1 MSKDSFS
8 WKSLFLNEDKN
19 DSEKKVVVIPSSLPS
34 EEAFFPVDASDKMQT
49 KTALNNPYIDEILDV
64 YEKGF
69 NSLNIEG
76 FDFFELYKSVVAVGV
91 TNPQSYHMAF
101 TMGKT
106 IKSDLTK
113 EQLVEKSKFYL
124 DEIEKV
130 YQKYDA
136 TGRSKKNDLDMAI
149 TRDKVNLS
157 KRISDLEAQILELQ
171 KELEK
176 KKIELSKID
185 STNVTQYNEIQMK
198 IEANDFA
205 NKKIVDSINIVVAGI
220 KQYL

>member
-8 WKSLFLNEDKN
+8 WKSLFINENTN
-19 DSEKKVVVIPSSLPS
+19 DSDKKEIVIPSNLPQ
-34 EEAFFPVDASDKMQT
+34 EDTHFPIDSSITKKN
-49 KTALNNPYIDEILDV
+49 KTAIENPFIDEILEV
-64 YEKGF
+64 YENGF

-76 FDFFELYKSVVAVGV
+76 FDFFEMYKSVISVGV
-91 TNPQSYHMAF
+91 INPQSYHMAF

-113 EQLVEKSKFYL
+113 ELLLEKSEFYL
-124 DEIEKV
+124 DEIDKV

-136 TGRSKKNDLDMAI
+136 TGRSRKNDLDMAI

-157 KRISDLEAQILELQ
+157 KRISDLDEQILELQ

-176 KKIELSKID
+176 KKKELSQID
-185 STNVTQYNEIQMK
+185 ITNVIQYNEIQMK

-205 NKKIVDSINIVVAGI
+205 KKKIIDSINIVVAGI

>member
-1 MSKDSFS
+1 MSKDNFN
-8 WKSLFLNEDKN
+8 WKSLFFNEESD
-19 DSEKKVVVIPSSLPS
+19 DSEKKNIEIPANLPH
-34 EEAFFPVDASDKMQT
+34 EETRFPVDSTITNQSKPSV
-49 KTALNNPYIDEILDV
+49 NNPYIDEILDV
-64 YEKGF
+64 YENGF

-91 TNPQSYHMAF
+91 SNPQSYHMAF

-113 EQLVEKSKFYL
+113 DFLIEKAKFYL

-130 YQKYDA
+130 YQRYDS
-136 TGRSKKNDLDMAI
+136 TGRGKKNDLDMAI
-149 TRDKVNLS
+149 TRDKVNLT
-157 KRISDLEAQILELQ
+157 KRISDIEGQILELQ

-176 KKIELSKID
+176 KKKELSQID
-185 STNVTQYNEIQMK
+185 VTSVTQYNEIQMK

-205 NKKIVDSINIVVAGI
+205 RKKIADSINVVIAGI